1 MFGSLLSDGEGWEIY
16 NPQDDSWTFLEWDA
30 DVLRNIAKFRCVGVG
45 SKLYFLGGQR
55 GGAFRKEV
63 YVYDL
68 AQARCVDG
76 RRFSV
81 ATFSQIMRTAR
92 ILKGDF
98 RPLRRSARDWPAVF
112 IVLLNQ

>member
-1 MFGSLLSDGEGWEIY
+1 MAHRYGKTDSECNNSLLTDGEGWEIY

-30 DVLRNIAKFRCVGVG
+30 DVLRNVAKFRCVGVG

-76 RRFSV
+76 RCSFLW
-81 ATFSQIMRTAR
+81 QH
-92 ILKGDF
+92 
-98 RPLRRSARDWPAVF
+98 PLQCSEM
-112 IVLLNQ
+112 QTS